1 MVNSKIE
8 HTNLV
13 SIVIVNRN
21 GIEFLNRCLTA
32 ISFSTYT
39 QTEIIIV
46 DNNSKDGSQYICTL
60 QTGGDYG
67 PAVARNMGAK
77 YAKGKYILF
86 LDNDTEVKED
96 AISEMIAHVH
106 RQGDVMCTAHLLRIT
121 DKQLDSAGDYINR
134 FGFLVANKH
143 LSPVLSVK
151 TAACM
156 VEKKVFAEVGGFDES
171 YYMYLED
178 TDLAWRVNKLYPH
191 RVGYCRD
198 AIVYH
203 AFDTTLKHKDGYDM
217 RNVRYNGCRNYITTH
232 IKNLSLFHLFT
243 ILPLHVMCWVG
254 IALLFVVKGK
264 WKDGWWVMCG
274 IAYNAI
280 HFKEIY
286 NRRSQG
292 RCIERDFIVKDTLVE
307 YIRKISSYIK

>member
-96 AISEMIAHVH
+96 AISEMIAHMH

-178 TDLAWRVNKLYPH
+178 TDLAWRVNKLY
-191 RVGYCRD
+191 VGKVGFAKK

-203 AFDTTLKHKDGYDM
+203 SFDTPLKVGKYDM
-217 RNVRYNGCRNYITTH
+217 RNVRYNGCRNYITTL
-232 IKNLSLFHLFT
+232 IKNLSVSNLFL
-243 ILPLHVMCWVG
+243 ILPLHVLCWLV
-254 IALLFVVKGK
+254 IALLLIGRGKRKEGK
-264 WKDGWWVMCG
+264 WIMEG
-274 IAYNAI
+274 IWYNVR
-280 HFKEIY
+280 HFTHLIKK
-286 NRRSQG
+286 RSKG
-292 RCIERDFIVKDTLVE
+292 RCMEEYFMIRDSIREYVRKIKS
-307 YIRKISSYIK
+307 YIR